1 MRVPMARPSRQHSLT
16 PPPPTTSVGV
26 DLPGDREQGAVRRI
40 LWRLAVAIALI
51 CFVALLAYLGRDGY
65 VDAAEDDIT
74 LLDAFYY
81 ATVSVTTTGYG
92 DIRPESDS
100 ARLVTTLL
108 VTPARVLFLI
118 VLVGTTLELLAER
131 TRAAYRLTRWRKT
144 LKDHTIICGYGTKG
158 RAAVHELQA
167 RGVDLGEVVVIDDRP
182 QAREQAVAAGLAAV
196 AGDAGSVEVL
206 RQAGVEQ
213 ARAVVVAPDHD
224 AAAVLITLTAR
235 ELNPQATIVAAV
247 REEENAHLLRQ
258 GGADNVVTSSG
269 AAGRLLAMAVRSPTV
284 ATVLEDLLVG
294 GEGLDLI
301 EHHVDH
307 DGLTF
312 ADVAGTAPVIAVV
325 RGSETLRFDDRRL
338 QPLER
343 GDRLICLC
351 ANGEADTGDAPPRTA
366 RSTAGR

>member
-1 MRVPMARPSRQHSLT
+1 LRSW
-16 PPPPTTSVGV
+16 PTS
-26 DLPGDREQGAVRRI
+26 
-40 LWRLAVAIALI
+40 
-51 CFVALLAYLGRDGY
+51 GRDGY

-182 QAREQAVAAGLAAV
+182 QAREQAVGRGPRRGRRATRRPPT
-196 AGDAGSVEVL
+196 SL
-206 RQAGVEQ
+206 RQAGSSS
-213 ARAVVVAPDHD
+213 ARPIVVAPDRRR
-224 AAAVLITLTAR
+224 AAVLITLTAR
-235 ELNPQATIVAAV
+235 SCTDATIVAACA
-247 REEENAHLLRQ
+247 EEENAHLLRQ

-269 AAGRLLAMAVRSPTV
+269 AAGPAPGH
-284 ATVLEDLLVG
+284 G
-294 GEGLDLI
+294 GPQPRPWPRARGPARRREGLDLI
-301 EHHVDH
+301 EHHVAQ
-307 DGLTF
+307 DGP
-312 ADVAGTAPVIAVV
+312 DVRRRRGQRAGASPWCATARRCASTIP
-325 RGSETLRFDDRRL
+325 RL

-343 GDRLICLC
+343 GDHLSACAPTGRPTRRRPSTDRPVYRRAVIRPATRVAQSRLS
-351 ANGEADTGDAPPRTA
+351 PHRTPTTPKPA
-366 RSTAGR
+366 RSVPASHPSMRTERIASST